1 MKIMI
6 EVRGGLVNNIV
17 ATGEVSIYLVDHD
30 EIERGETVEEMLED
44 ATRAFQP
51 DLITWELHS
60 DSNDVTP
67 EFDKCLEEAIEEYRE
82 ALAS

>member
-17 ATGEVSIYLVDHD
+17 ATGEISIYLVDHD
-30 EIERGETVEEMLED
+30 EVERGETVEEMIED

-51 DLITWELHS
+51 DRITWELHN

-67 EFDKCLEEAIEEYRE
+67 EFDKCLEEAVDECREE
-82 ALAS
+82 LAS